1 MSASPLRR
9 DPEPAATAA
18 PDGGAYRWYVLGVL
32 FVVTLFNV
40 ADRNI
45 LHTLLQPIKEEFGA
59 SDTEMG
65 LLIGLNF
72 AVVHILASVVIARFA
87 DRGVRRTI
95 IAGGLFVWSGL
106 TALSGLATSYL
117 QLALARVGVAT
128 AEGTG
133 SAPAHS
139 MLSDY
144 FPLERRTTVMT
155 LFGMGGIAGGALGA
169 GVIGPVAELWG
180 WRSAFFV
187 LGIPGAL
194 LSLLVFATVREPVRG
209 ALDPR
214 PAGADPHA
222 ASDTT
227 RNVLRYLLGQRSF
240 VLIIAAASLHSVAAM
255 GNLPFHV
262 AYLMRSHGMSI
273 GTAGLAY
280 MFVGPLAHAVGG
292 LAGGLLT
299 DRLARRDARWYM
311 WIPAASA
318 LLGLPLSVAFVL
330 WPAGGTFELLGHQLP
345 TALAVLLPASL
356 VGSAWLGPTLAMAQT
371 LARPHMRALASA
383 LTTGTYNL
391 IGMGLGPLVVGLASD
406 RLTPA
411 FGVESL
417 RYGLLLVLLTH
428 LGGVALNLRA
438 ARHLRADLAAAR
450 S

>member
-1 MSASPLRR
+1 
-9 DPEPAATAA
+9 
-18 PDGGAYRWYVLGVL
+18 VLGVL
-32 FVVTLFNV
+32 FLVTLFNV

-59 SDTEMG
+59 SDTAMG

-95 IAGGLFVWSGL
+95 IAGGLLVWSGL

-117 QLALARVGVAT
+117 QLALARIGVAT
-128 AEGTG
+128 AEGAG
-133 SAPAHS
+133 SSPAHS

-144 FPLERRTTVMT
+144 FPLSRRTTVLT
-155 LFGMGGIAGGALGA
+155 LFGMGGILGGALGS
-169 GVIGPVAELWG
+169 GVIGPVAQLWG
-180 WRSAFFV
+180 WRSAFFL

-194 LSLLVFATVREPVRG
+194 LSLLVWLSVREPVRG
-209 ALDPR
+209 ALDGVDSR
-214 PAGADPHA
+214 A
-222 ASDTT
+222 ASHTT
-227 RNVLRYLLGQRSF
+227 RDVLRYLLGQRSF
-240 VLIIAAASLHSVAAM
+240 VLMIGAASLHSVAAM
-255 GNLPFHV
+255 GAIPFHV

-273 GTAGLAY
+273 GAAGFAY
-280 MFVGPLAHAVGG
+280 MWVGPLAHAVGA
-292 LAGGLLT
+292 LLGGLLT

-318 LLGLPLSVAFVL
+318 LLALPVSVAFVL
-330 WPAGGTFELLGHQLP
+330 WPAGGTFELLGHSWP
-345 TALAVLLPASL
+345 TALAVVLPASL

-391 IGMGLGPLVVGLASD
+391 IGMGLGPLVVGLVSD
-406 RLTPA
+406 GLEPT

-417 RYGLLLVLLTH
+417 RYGLLVVVLTH
-428 LGGVALNLRA
+428 LGGAALNFRA
-438 ARHLRADLAAAR
+438 ARHLRGDLAAA
-450 S
+450 SIGTSSPDPTINSPGPV

>member
-1 MSASPLRR
+1 MNASPLPQ
-9 DPEPAATAA
+9 DAEPVAAAA
-18 PDGGAYRWYVLGVL
+18 PDRAAYRWYVLGVL
-32 FVVTLFNV
+32 FLVTLFNV

-59 SDTEMG
+59 SDTAMA
-65 LLIGLNF
+65 LLIGFNF
-72 AVVHILASVVIARFA
+72 ALVHILASLVIARFA

-117 QLALARVGVAT
+117 QLALARIGVAT

-133 SAPAHS
+133 SSPAHS

-144 FPLERRTTVMT
+144 FPLERRTTVLT
-155 LFGMGGIAGGALGA
+155 VFGMGGIAGGALGA
-169 GVIGPVAELWG
+169 GVIGPIAELWG

-209 ALDPR
+209 ALDTGR
-214 PAGADPHA
+214 PDARV
-222 ASDTT
+222 ASHTT
-227 RNVLRYLLGQRSF
+227 LDVLRYLLGQRSL
-240 VLIIAAASLHSVAAM
+240 VLIIGAASLHSVAAM
-255 GNLPFHV
+255 GTVPFHV

-273 GTAGLAY
+273 GVAGVAY
-280 MFVGPLAHAVGG
+280 MFVGPLAHAVGA

-318 LLGLPLSVAFVL
+318 LLALPLDIAFVL
-330 WPAGGTFELLGHQLP
+330 WPAGGTLELFGHSLP
-345 TALAVLLPASL
+345 TALAVILPASL

-406 RLTPA
+406 RLAPT

-417 RYGLLLVLLTH
+417 RYGLLLVVLTH
-428 LGGVALNLRA
+428 LGGSALNLRA
-438 ARHLRADLAAAR
+438 ARPLRADLAAAR
-450 S
+450 DA